1 MTKHQDPFAAFSDVV
16 NNLNEIRQHMGE
28 PVRPVVEKVLD
39 HLDDV
44 SRKIIEKSPFIVV
57 ASASGNGYPDI
68 SPKGEIST

>member
-1 MTKHQDPFAAFSDVV
+1 
-16 NNLNEIRQHMGE
+16 MGE